1 MIKVSIQGV
10 PGSFSHIAA
19 EHFFPQLQLV
29 CNTDFKST
37 FTSLADGTAD
47 FAVVPIENSTIGS
60 IIENYTWLTH
70 YPFHV
75 IGEVFI
81 KVNFHLAA
89 LKESLLSEIG
99 EVYSHAAGLGQ
110 IVNFLTEHPNLKI
123 VEYFDTAGAAQMVAK
138 TNKKNFAAACSR
150 KAAQINGL
158 DVIKEN
164 IHDNPKNFT
173 RFFLISKTPLKSK
186 LTDSLP
192 EPPSQYRTSLQFEIS
207 HQSGSLSQFLALFA
221 NQGLS
226 LTKIESRPIPSTDWE
241 YRFYIDVLS
250 GPDSAAMKI
259 CLEEASTKC
268 SHLRVLGQYPVGTQI
283 ES

>member
-1 MIKVSIQGV
+1 MIKVSIQGM

-19 EHFFPQLQLV
+19 EHFFPDLQLI

-37 FTSLADGTAD
+37 FASLAQEVAD

-60 IIENYTWLTH
+60 IIENYTWLTN

-89 LKESLLSEIG
+89 IKESLLSEIT

-110 IVNFLTEHPNLKI
+110 IVNFLAEHPNLKI
-123 VEYFDTAGAAQMVAK
+123 VEYFDTAGAAQMVAE
-138 TNKKNFAAACSR
+138 TKKRIFAAACSR

-158 DVIKEN
+158 KIIKEN

-173 RFFLISKTPLKSK
+173 RFFLLSKTPLKSK
-186 LTDSLP
+186 QQDSSP
-192 EPPSQYRTSLQFEIS
+192 GSASQYRTSLQFEIS
-207 HQSGSLSQFLALFA
+207 HRSGSLSEFLTLFA

-250 GPDSAAMKI
+250 NPESMAMKL
-259 CLEEASTKC
+259 CLEEAKSKC
-268 SHLRVLGQYPVGTQI
+268 SHLRVLGQYPIGAQI